1 MTRLS
6 ACLFSHDQALCLSI
20 LALSGSLP
28 VYSHMIRLSACLFL
42 RYQAHGRLFS
52 HYQAYCMSTYSHSQ
66 ACCLSILS
74 LLFLSILTF
83 RLAAYLVALCHALFV
98 HSQTRCHLFLHY
110 QTCLPNLALRP
121 RAYIFLHALS
131 GLLTCVFS
139 SSLPMYSQAHCL
151 STHKLTAY
159 VFSGSLL
166 MYS

>member
-1 MTRLS
+1 MIRLT
-6 ACLFSHDQALCLSI
+6 ACLVFLYQAHILSI
-20 LALSGSLP
+20 SGSLH
-28 VYSHMIRLSACLFL
+28 V
-42 RYQAHGRLFS
+42 
-52 HYQAYCMSTYSHSQ
+52 YSHSQ

-98 HSQTRCHLFLHY
+98 HCQTRCHLFLHY

-139 SSLPMYSQAHCL
+139 SSLPMYSKAHCL